1 MIRRRSLLAAG
12 TALLLPP
19 LASPALAAWP
29 DRPIRVVVPFG
40 AGGNLDTL
48 MRLAQPGM
56 QQRLG
61 QSIVIENRAGA
72 GGNVGTEMVARSP
85 ADGYTVLVG
94 SNGALTINPVIMA
107 SVPYDTQRDF
117 APIALGFR
125 TPNVLVVAP
134 HVPAQNL
141 RDFIAYAK
149 ANPGKVACASAGT
162 GTSNHLLI
170 ELFNAA
176 TGAGLVHVPYRSS
189 SNAAPD
195 MLSGNLAASMDQITT
210 ALPFH
215 RDGKLRIIGIGYHQ
229 RHTLLPDVPTLAEVG
244 LPDGGLVAF
253 IGLLA
258 PAATPRDVVMRLRD
272 AFAETLADPAVKARV
287 ENTGTL
293 LADPALQTPEGFADL
308 IRREAVLSREAA
320 RLAGITPQ

>member
-1 MIRRRSLLAAG
+1 MTLNRRALLAASA
-12 TALLLPP
+12 TLL
-19 LASPALAAWP
+19 ATPALAAWP
-29 DRPIRVVVPFG
+29 DKSIRLVVPFG

-48 MRLAQPGM
+48 MRLVSPGM
-56 QQRLG
+56 AQRLG
-61 QSIVIENRAGA
+61 VSIVIENRAGA

-85 ADGYTVLVG
+85 ADGYTILVG

-117 APIALGFR
+117 APIGLGFR

-134 HVPAQNL
+134 NVPAQNL
-141 RDFIAYAK
+141 NDFIAYAK
-149 ANPGKVACASAGT
+149 ANPGRVACASAGT

-170 ELFNAA
+170 ELFNAK

-215 RDGKLRIIGIGYHQ
+215 REGKLRIIGIGYHR
-229 RHTLLPDVPTLAEVG
+229 RHTLLPDVPTFAEVG

-258 PAATPRDVVMRLRD
+258 PAATPRDVVLKLQA
-272 AFAETLADPAVKARV
+272 AFAATLAEPEVRARV

-293 LADPALQTPEGFADL
+293 LADPALQTPEGFAGL
-308 IRREAVLSREAA
+308 IQREAVLSREAA
-320 RLAGITPQ
+320 RLAGITPS

>member
-1 MIRRRSLLAAG
+1 MWTRRGILAAG
-12 TALLLPP
+12 AALATAPV
-19 LASPALAAWP
+19 ATPAGAAWP
-29 DRPIRVVVPFG
+29 DRPIRLIVPFG

-48 MRLAQPGM
+48 MRLTSPGLS
-56 QQRLG
+56 QRLG
-61 QSIVIENRAGA
+61 QSVVIENRVGA
-72 GGNVGTEMVARSP
+72 GGNVGTEMVARAAP
-85 ADGYTVLVG
+85 DGYTILVG

-117 APIALGFR
+117 APVALGFR

-134 HVPAQNL
+134 NLPAQNL

-149 ANPGKVACASAGT
+149 ANPGKVACASPGS

-170 ELFNAA
+170 ELFNQA

-195 MLSGNLAASMDQITT
+195 MLAGNLAASMDQITT

-215 RDGKLRIIGIGYHQ
+215 REGKLRIIGIGYPS
-229 RHTLLPDVPTLAEVG
+229 RHTLLPEVPTFAEVG

-258 PAATPRDVVMRLRD
+258 PAGTPQPVIQRLRN
-272 AFAETLADPAVKARV
+272 AFAETLAEPAVRERV
-287 ENTGTL
+287 EATGTL
-293 LADPALQTPEGFADL
+293 LADPTLQTPEGFADL
-308 IRREAVLSREAA
+308 IRHEATLSREAA
-320 RLAGITPQ
+320 KLAGLVPS